1 MGKSAKQPTEQQVTT
16 TTSNLPEYA
25 RPYYENLVQ
34 RAQAISNQAYVP
46 FGYTQD
52 DSGQVVRAVDPA
64 TGQPV
69 NAQRLAGFTPEQTA
83 VQNEILG
90 RQTQGQFQL
99 GSNLAGAAGL
109 ASLDA
114 GQFDPTTFSRQ
125 MVTPQQLREFQMGG
139 PDMFGQEQVD
149 RYMSPYVQNVLDVS
163 KRKAVEDAQRT
174 QLMQNLGAARQ
185 GSYGGARQL
194 LAGTE
199 RERALGQ
206 NLSDIQTTG
215 LQSAFENA
223 QQQFERDRAARMGVD
238 RTNLEAMLGVQQLGS
253 QQGLQAALAN
263 QQSDIEAQRL
273 SEQSRQFGSQQGLA
287 GLAQAL
293 QGAQTLGNLGQMEA
307 QTEQARLAQQTE
319 AAAQRQALD
328 QQRLDLAYS
337 DFLRQRDYPMEQ
349 LNYLN
354 SIIRGLPVNLSS
366 TQTAYATPPSLASQ
380 VGGLGLGALGL
391 YNMQR
396 SGG

>member
-34 RAQAISNQAYVP
+34 RAQAISNEAYVP
-46 FGYTQD
+46 FEG
-52 DSGQVVRAVDPA
+52 
-64 TGQPV
+64 
-69 NAQRLAGFTPEQTA
+69 QRLAGFTPEQTG
-83 VQNEILG
+83 VQNEILA
-90 RQTQGQFQL
+90 RQTPGQFGL
-99 GSNLAGAAGL
+99 ASNLAGTAGL
-109 ASLDA
+109 ASLNA
-114 GQFDPTTFSRQ
+114 GQFDPATFNSQNVNAQQLQQYQ
-125 MVTPQQLREFQMGG
+125 MATPQ
-139 PDMFGQEQVD
+139 MFGQQQAD
-149 RYMSPYVQNVLDVS
+149 QYMSPYVQNVLDVT
-163 KRKAVEDAQRT
+163 KRKAIEDAQKT

-185 GSYGGARQL
+185 GTYGGARQL

-206 NLSDIQTTG
+206 NLSDIQSTG
-215 LQSAFENA
+215 LQAAYENA
-223 QQQFERDRAARMGVD
+223 QQQFERDRTASMGAD
-238 RTNLEAMLGVQQLGS
+238 RTNLDALLGVQQLGS

-263 QQSDIEAQRL
+263 QQSGLEAQRMG
-273 SEQSRQFGSQQGLA
+273 EQSRQFGSQQGLA

-293 QGAQTLGNLGQMEA
+293 QGAQTLGNLGQMQG
-307 QTEQARLAQQTE
+307 QTDQARLAQQAET
-319 AAAQRQALD
+319 AAQRQNLD
-328 QQRLDLAYS
+328 QQRLDLSYS

-391 YNMQR
+391 YNMAN

>member
-1 MGKSAKQPTEQQVTT
+1 MGKSAQQPTEQNVTT
-16 TTSNLPEYA
+16 TTSTIPEYA

-34 RAQAISNQAYVP
+34 RAQAISYEPYQR
-46 FGYTQD
+46 FEGD
-52 DSGQVVRAVDPA
+52 
-64 TGQPV
+64 
-69 NAQRLAGFTPEQTA
+69 RLAGFNPEQTA

-90 RQTQGQFQL
+90 RQTPGQFQL
-99 GSNLAGAAGL
+99 GSNLAGTAGL

-114 GQFDPTTFSRQ
+114 GRFDPATFSRQ
-125 MVTPQQLREFQMGG
+125 MVTPEQLRQFQMGG
-139 PDMFGQEQVD
+139 PEMFGQEQAD
-149 RYMSPYVQNVLDVS
+149 RYMSPFVQNVLDVT
-163 KRKAVEDAQRT
+163 KRRAIEDAQRT

-206 NLSDIQTTG
+206 NLSDIQMTG

-223 QQQFERDRAARMGVD
+223 QQQFERDRAARTSTD
-238 RTNLEAMLGVQQLGS
+238 RTNLEALLGVQQLGS

-263 QQSDIEAQRL
+263 QQTDMEAQRL
-273 SEQSRQFGSQQGLA
+273 SEDSRQFGSRQGLA

-293 QGAQTLGNLGQMEA
+293 QSAQTLGNLGQMQA
-307 QTEQARLAQQTE
+307 QTDQSRLGQQAET
-319 AAAQRQALD
+319 AAQRQALA
-328 QQRLDLAYS
+328 QQRLDLTYS
-337 DFLRQRDYPMEQ
+337 DFLRQRDYEMEQ